1 MQFWQVL
8 TAPDTTAIVA
18 FVVGVGAMI
27 FWMLR
32 EARRNDELIDDG
44 REDEI
49 YDRMNRWKF
58 GEDEEPK

>member
-8 TAPDTTAIVA
+8 TAPDTTAIVG
-18 FVVGVGAMI
+18 FVVGIGAMVV
-27 FWMLR
+27 WMLR

-58 GEDEEPK
+58 GEKDEPK

>member
-18 FVVGVGAMI
+18 FVVGIGAMV

-32 EARRNDELIDDG
+32 EGRRNDELIDDG
-44 REDEI
+44 REHDI
-49 YDRMNRWKF
+49 YHRMNRWKF
-58 GEDEEPK
+58 GDKDDPK